1 MAQINFYHLSLK
13 EPEKAA
19 CKILE
24 KCHQNNAKV
33 LVRVMDHAKQESLN
47 KTLWTFAQKLFIPHC
62 SADDENI
69 EAHPIYIT
77 TGKENPIKADMLM
90 LIDTLDGVYEDF
102 QRIFVM
108 FTEASEGFK
117 VAYHKLKTPNNII
130 NYYTQNSK
138 GVWEQKEI

>member
-1 MAQINFYHLSLK
+1 MAQINFYHLFPK
-13 EPEKAA
+13 EPEKSA
-19 CKILE
+19 CRVLE
-24 KCHQNNAKV
+24 KCYQNNAKV
-33 LVRVMDHAKQESLN
+33 LVRVADHAKQESLN

-62 SADDENI
+62 SADDDKI
-69 EAHPIYIT
+69 EEHPIYIT

-108 FTEASEGFK
+108 FTEVSEGFK

-138 GVWEQKEI
+138 GVWEQKEL